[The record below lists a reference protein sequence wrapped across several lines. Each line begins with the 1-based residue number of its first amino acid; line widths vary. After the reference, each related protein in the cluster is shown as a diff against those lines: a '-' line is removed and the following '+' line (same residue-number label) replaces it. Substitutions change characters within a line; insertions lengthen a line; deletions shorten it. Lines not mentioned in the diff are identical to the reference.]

1 VKGRRIGRYVIATSL
16 ILVLGVPAAAIG
28 FGEGRPLDGGQR
40 NPSRSAYTQE
50 TEVISRNN
58 TYSTRQS
65 NLRDGDGGGA
75 IYGCRSAAGNEP
87 CLRGNNLEGGRAF
100 EFNTTGNEGGFIQV
114 ANANGAPFQTNGTGL
129 VTNLNAGRVGGRTA
143 ADLSNAETLDGR
155 NSTDFASNASL
166 LFAIVLADG
175 QATGKGVTNSSV
187 TGTNYT
193 LTFNRDV
200 SNCSATASPV
210 GGNVDAT
217 PGVNTGTG
225 ASANQITVDMG
236 ATRAFHLQVMC
247 A

>member
-1 VKGRRIGRYVIATSL
+1 VKGRKTGRYIVATSL
-16 ILVLGVPAAAIG
+16 ILVLGVPAVAIG

-65 NLRDGDGGGA
+65 NIQDGDGGGA
-75 IYGCRSAAGNEP
+75 IYGCRSAAGKEP
-87 CLRGNNLEGGRAF
+87 CLRGNNLKGGRAF

-129 VTNLNAGRVGGRTA
+129 VTNLNAGKVGGKTA
-143 ADLSNAETLDGR
+143 ADLSNASTLGGKQPSDY
-155 NSTDFASNASL
+155 ASAASL

-175 QATGKGVTNSSV
+175 QATGKGVTQSSLS
-187 TGTNYT
+187 GTTYT

-200 SNCSATASPV
+200 SNCSVTASPV
-210 GGNVDAT
+210 GADTANA
-217 PGVNTGTG
+217 PGVSTGSG
-225 ASANQITVDMG
+225 ANANQVTVEVAG
-236 ATRAFHLQVMC
+236 AVGLNVQVMC